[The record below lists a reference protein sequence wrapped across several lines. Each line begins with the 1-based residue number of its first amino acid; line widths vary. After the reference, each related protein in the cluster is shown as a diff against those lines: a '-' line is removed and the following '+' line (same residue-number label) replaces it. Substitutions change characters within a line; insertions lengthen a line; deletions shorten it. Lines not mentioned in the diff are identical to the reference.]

1 MALRKTAAM
10 ALIVVMIFV
19 GLFLALS
26 TAGVLGKPR
35 GTGQVSAVN
44 VGVYLD
50 SACTVNCS
58 AITWGNIN
66 SGSAITKTVYIKNSG
81 GTALVLKMAT
91 STWNPKVSRS
101 LIALSWNLDN
111 YLLSAGET
119 VPAILT
125 LSAASNTGNL
135 ASFNFAII
143 ITGTQQRG

>member
-1 MALRKTAAM
+1 MALRKTM
-10 ALIVVMIFV
+10 AVAIIVVTIFF

-50 SACTVNCS
+50 SACTVNC
-58 AITWGNIN
+58 ATINWGNIN
-66 SGSAITKTVYIKNSG
+66 SGSAITKTIYLKNSG
-81 GTALVLKMAT
+81 ETALVLKIA
-91 STWNPKVSRS
+91 SSNWNPNVARS
-101 LIALSWNLDN
+101 LITLSWNLDN
-111 YLLSAGET
+111 YVLPAGET

-135 ASFNFAII
+135 ASFTFAII
-143 ITGTQQRG
+143 ITGTQQKS